1 MRVTIDITPPILD
14 ELKQITKKNG
24 GTLDELV
31 NRLLAEGLKSP
42 HALDAVPELVWTSQ
56 AMGARVDL
64 SDKDA
69 VETLLDV
76 DDR

>member
-1 MRVTIDITPPILD
+1 MRVTIDITAPILD
-14 ELKQITKKNG
+14 ELQRFTKKNG

-31 NRLLAEGLKSP
+31 NRLLAEGLNSR
-42 HALDAVPELVWTSQ
+42 HALDAGSKLVWTSQ
-56 AMGARVDL
+56 AMRARVDL

-69 VETLLDV
+69 VKALVNV